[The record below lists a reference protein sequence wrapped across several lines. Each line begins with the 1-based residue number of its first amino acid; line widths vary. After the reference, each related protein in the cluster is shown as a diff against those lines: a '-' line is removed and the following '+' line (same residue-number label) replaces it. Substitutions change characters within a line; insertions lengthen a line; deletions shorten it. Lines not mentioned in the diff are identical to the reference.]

1 MSKVT
6 DKNRAIVLAS
16 GSPRRRR
23 LVEKVGF
30 EPHVIVSDVPEVRA
44 AGETPEEYTR
54 RLAHA
59 KAEDVAGQ
67 LGDEASEPDWMLAAD
82 TIVVHDDDVLE
93 KPENTAEAKRMLA
106 RLAGTEHRVD
116 TSFCWWQR
124 STKASEVRT
133 VSARVALRA
142 LDDDTIARYV
152 ATGEPFDKAGGYGV
166 QDIASAFVRS
176 IEGSYFTVV
185 GLPICE
191 VVEQLDAMGGLA
203 GFPFRQSEDDVSR

>member
-6 DKNRAIVLAS
+6 DQNRSIVLAS
-16 GSPRRRR
+16 GSPRRRA
-23 LVEKVGF
+23 LVEQVGF
-30 EPHVIVSDVPEVRA
+30 EPRVVVSEIPEERA
-44 AGETPEEYTR
+44 ADETPRQYTR

-59 KAEDVAGQ
+59 KAEDVAGR
-67 LGDEASEPDWMLAAD
+67 LDGESRTPDWMLAAD
-82 TIVVHDDDVLE
+82 TVVVHEGDVLE
-93 KPENTAEAKRMLA
+93 KPEDTSEAKRMIA
-106 RLAGTEHRVD
+106 RLSGTEHRVD

-124 STKASEVRT
+124 STGDSAVRT

-142 LDDDTIARYV
+142 LDEDTIARYV

-203 GFPFRQSEDDVSR
+203 GFPFLAPEDDSSR